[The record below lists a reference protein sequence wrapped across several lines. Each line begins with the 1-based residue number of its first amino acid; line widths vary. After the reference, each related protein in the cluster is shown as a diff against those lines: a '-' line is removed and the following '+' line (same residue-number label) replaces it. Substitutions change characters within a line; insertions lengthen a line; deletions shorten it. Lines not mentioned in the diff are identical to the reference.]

1 MSARPAKSKSSSS
14 NIGRRS
20 RFSRPRSHL
29 VSGKLPVSR
38 PSEARELR
46 PTIVRLAASITR
58 PNSRLIYL
66 PVLLNGSSVLP
77 GQHTMLDSGSSV
89 HYSLVDSGAA
99 LNLVNERLVQSLR
112 LPTEPCPSVQ
122 VILADDRTLSHSN
135 RQVTLKFTIAGVP
148 HQETFLVAPIGIH
161 SFILGMPWLERVDP
175 DISWRLKTVNQ
186 FRGSSLANPA
196 PVIAPSSDIAP
207 VIAPASNP
215 TPVPIR
221 LSKSKRKNC
230 AARPKADS
238 FPKNPPSPVSVSDSE
253 DESNPPAPGPPP
265 HKSKRKA
272 PAVRLTTRIEPRDQV
287 YLFFLNPIE
296 EEVAVNAADASSS
309 PRPLPKI
316 PDEYK
321 DFEKVFSESDADV
334 LPPHRGRLDHH
345 IPLEDGSK
353 AVYGP
358 IYNLSEAE
366 LKVLKEYIE
375 NYLARGFIRPSTS
388 PFGSPVLF
396 VKKPNKALRL
406 CIDYRALNRM
416 TIKNRYPLPLISE
429 LFDRLCRAKRFTK
442 LDL

>member
-66 PVLLNGSSVLP
+66 PVLLNGSSLPP

-99 LNLVNERLVQSLR
+99 LNLVTERLVQSLR

-122 VILADDRTLSHSN
+122 VVLADDRTLSHSN
-135 RQVTLKFTIAGVP
+135 RQVILKFSIAGVP

-175 DISWRLKTVNQ
+175 DIRWRLKTVNQ
-186 FRGSSLANPA
+186 YRHLPGSAPVVASPSNIASPSDIAPVPASNPA
-196 PVIAPSSDIAP
+196 PVPVIAPSSD
-207 VIAPASNP
+207 
-215 TPVPIR
+215 PVPIPIH
-221 LSKSKRKNC
+221 LSKSKCKNR

-238 FPKNPPSPVSVSDSE
+238 FPKNSPSPVSVSDSE
-253 DESNPPAPGPPP
+253 DESPPAPEPLP
-265 HKSKRKA
+265 HKSRRKA

-296 EEVAVNAADASSS
+296 EEVAANAVDASSS
-309 PRPLPKI
+309 PPRPVPKI

-321 DFEKVFSESDADV
+321 DFEKVFSESEADV
-334 LPPHRGRLDHH
+334 LPLYHGRLDHH
-345 IPLEDGSK
+345 IPLEKGSK

-358 IYNLSEAE
+358 IYNLSEPE
-366 LKVLKEYIE
+366 LKVLKEYVE
-375 NYLARGFIRPSTS
+375 SYLAQGFI
-388 PFGSPVLF
+388 
-396 VKKPNKALRL
+396 
-406 CIDYRALNRM
+406 
-416 TIKNRYPLPLISE
+416 
-429 LFDRLCRAKRFTK
+429 
-442 LDL
+442 

>member
-14 NIGRRS
+14 SISRRP
-20 RFSRPRSHL
+20 RFLRPRSRL

-66 PVLLNGSSVLP
+66 PVLLNGSSVLS

-122 VILADDRTLSHSN
+122 VVLADDRTLSHSN

-186 FRGSSLANPA
+186 YRHLPGSSPANPA

-221 LSKSKRKNC
+221 LSKSKRKNR

-253 DESNPPAPGPPP
+253 DESNPPISVPPP

-334 LPPHRGRLDHH
+334 LPPYRGRLDHH
-345 IPLEDGSK
+345 IPLEKGSK

-358 IYNLSEAE
+358 IYNLSEPE
-366 LKVLKEYIE
+366 LKVLKEYVE
-375 NYLARGFIRPSTS
+375 SYLARGFIRPSTS

-396 VKKPNKALRL
+396 VKKPNKALCL

-416 TIKNRYPLPLISE
+416 T
-429 LFDRLCRAKRFTK
+429 
-442 LDL
+442 